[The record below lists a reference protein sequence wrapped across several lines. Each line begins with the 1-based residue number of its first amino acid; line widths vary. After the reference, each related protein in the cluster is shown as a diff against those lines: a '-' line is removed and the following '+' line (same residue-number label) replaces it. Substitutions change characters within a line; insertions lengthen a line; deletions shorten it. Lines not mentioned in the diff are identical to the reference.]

1 MVTGLGAHRAPPR
14 PSQGCPHLALGSPPT
29 PAGQGP
35 TRRVYPVQGPGWALG
50 AMLLGSWGLSRQLLR
65 LQSSAPLILYSHLFA
80 LTLTILVLH
89 GSVRSYFTH
98 THTHVHTLT
107 AVKWPATSLLVRG
120 LFPTHTCGVP
130 PRSPA
135 WPLVR
140 PVPSASRR
148 VTSSAPARS
157 CGLRALSTPRGA
169 PGVHPCP
176 RCHRR
181 GATRTVLLSL
191 MSRNCPSSVL
201 AVDLPLR
208 EQCCP
213 WPEEGAVWGRG
224 ATLVQTSARCSR
236 LPPAHAAQPRSLGR
250 LWEWVSGSGLGGR
263 PKSALAWALP
273 PGQGLPRQWPL
284 PSRLAVR
291 DGARPRS
298 ALLSPPP
305 QPRAALQPCPPG
317 PQLPAPSKGVGGV
330 GSSELTCRRGKQTP
344 CVLKCR

>member
-1 MVTGLGAHRAPPR
+1 MLLYTSRGISGTSCFRTRGVLPLRGMLVSAGCRRVQASSLKAPAGLCSVPTGLGAHRAPPR

-148 VTSSAPARS
+148 VTSSAPE
-157 CGLRALSTPRGA
+157 LRALSTPRGLRA
-169 PGVHPCP
+169 LSTPHGTPGVHPCP

-250 LWEWVSGSGLGGR
+250 LWEWVSGSGLGGG
-263 PKSALAWALP
+263 PKSALAV
-273 PGQGLPRQWPL
+273 G
-284 PSRLAVR
+284 
-291 DGARPRS
+291 S
-298 ALLSPPP
+298 ATW
-305 QPRAALQPCPPG
+305 PG
-317 PQLPAPSKGVGGV
+317 PPTAVAPP
-330 GSSELTCRRGKQTP
+330 LAPRCP
-344 CVLKCR
+344 